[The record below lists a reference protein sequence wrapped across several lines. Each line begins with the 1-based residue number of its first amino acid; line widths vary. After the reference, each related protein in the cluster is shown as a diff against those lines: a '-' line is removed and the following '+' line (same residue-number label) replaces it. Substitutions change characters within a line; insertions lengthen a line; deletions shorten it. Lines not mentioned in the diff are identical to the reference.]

1 MNTKALRLF
10 KLPLKKDLPPVP
22 IPEKEV
28 DKFAE
33 KKFRKINE
41 KKVFYTDNTA
51 FVIGNG
57 NDEDHKSN
65 KDNNTDHTKKKY

>member
-1 MNTKALRLF
+1 MNTTKALRLF
-10 KLPLKKDLPPVP
+10 KVPLKKDLPPVP

-41 KKVFYTDNTA
+41 KKVFYT
-51 FVIGNG
+51 
-57 NDEDHKSN
+57 N
-65 KDNNTDHTKKKY
+65 KKDKKKTEKKEEKKGEDCGCKH

>member
-41 KKVFYTDNTA
+41 KKVFYTD
-51 FVIGNG
+51 
-57 NDEDHKSN
+57 K
-65 KDNNTDHTKKKY
+65 KKTKKKEEKKEEKKEDCGCKKTL

>member
-1 MNTKALRLF
+1 MNTTKALRLF
-10 KLPLKKDLPPVP
+10 KVPLKKDLLPVP

-41 KKVFYTDNTA
+41 KKVFYT
-51 FVIGNG
+51 
-57 NDEDHKSN
+57 N
-65 KDNNTDHTKKKY
+65 KKDKKKTEKKTEKKEEKKGDCGCGCKD